1 MTVGSRSNAL
11 PADRPRTELAG
22 ERIRP
27 SRQCRVNRSI
37 DAVDHAGSATSEAAP
52 RSRHATARSVFSA
65 VLAGAAAFATGCG
78 SSQSAPA
85 AVPAFA
91 PVVAMNA
98 NLSAS
103 EPVAAYSTEYRAI
116 HALGARGAHTAAA
129 WSALNPT
136 GTTYDLTLITNPFF
150 GLSALQG
157 YGFSTIL
164 VNVPIVAIAERKLP
178 ADLAGAAFNDAAVKA
193 RYRALIDQL
202 LPYLNDSVK
211 YFSLGNEVDT
221 YFATRPAEWAQ
232 YKELV
237 EDARAYL
244 KARRPGIEVGVTT
257 TFAGATSTHAA
268 EVSSLNQNMDVLI
281 LTYYPVSN
289 SFVARDPS
297 SVRADMQS
305 MVDIAGGKN
314 VVVQEWGYP
323 SSTVIAGSPQRQ
335 ADFVAHTFAAWRLQ
349 GTAKIPFVSFFK
361 RRDWDDAH
369 CRALTG
375 QTAGQNFYE
384 FMCSLGLLNNDGSP
398 KPAYTTLQSEL
409 GSR

>member
-1 MTVGSRSNAL
+1 MRHRTSLCKESLAYRQPFKPLGPGLGGGSAAARIVLITA
-11 PADRPRTELAG
+11 LAG
-22 ERIRP
+22 
-27 SRQCRVNRSI
+27 
-37 DAVDHAGSATSEAAP
+37 
-52 RSRHATARSVFSA
+52 F
-65 VLAGAAAFATGCG
+65 AAFGSGCG
-78 SSQSAPA
+78 SSESTPA
-85 AVPAFA
+85 AATFA
-91 PVVAMNA
+91 PVIALNA

-103 EPVAAYSTEYRAI
+103 EPVAAYTTEYRAI

-136 GTTYDLTLITNPFF
+136 GTTYDLTLIANPFF
-150 GLSALQG
+150 GLGALQG

-164 VNVPIVAIAERKLP
+164 VNVPIVALTERKLP
-178 ADLAGAAFNDAAVKA
+178 GDLAGAAFNDAAVKA
-193 RYRALIDQL
+193 RFHALIDQL
-202 LPYLNDSVK
+202 LPYLNDGVK
-211 YFSLGNEVDT
+211 YFSLGNEVDS
-221 YFATRPAEWAQ
+221 YFATHPTEWAQ

-244 KARRPGIEVGVTT
+244 RAHRPGIEVGVTT

-268 EVSSLNQNMDVLI
+268 EVSSLNQNMDVII
-281 LTYYPVSN
+281 LTYYPVST

-305 MVDIAGGKN
+305 MVNIAGGKK

-323 SSTVIAGSPQRQ
+323 SSTVVSGGPERQ
-335 ADFVAHTFAAWRLQ
+335 ADFIAHTFAAWKSH
-349 GTAKIPFVSFFK
+349 GTVRIPFVSFFK

-398 KPAYTTLQSEL
+398 KPAYLTLQSEL